1 MFHYVE
7 VLGREK
13 KMLGKQTRA
22 HRTPCYLIS
31 ADAASARGRHITRIT
46 TNNNMKNQ
54 LITPLM
60 KCGDYVKKKVQF

>member
-1 MFHYVE
+1 
-7 VLGREK
+7 
-13 KMLGKQTRA
+13 MLGKQTRA

-46 TNNNMKNQ
+46 TNNNNNNTKNQ

-60 KCGDYVKKKVQF
+60 KCGDYVKKKKYSSRKNTQASG